1 MWKTFAD
8 YFGVR
13 TEEPGDKALDLE
25 KLMSDKGPV
34 WDEIVQKHGLQVCCI
49 TASHFERWVAT
60 HRKIRNEK
68 GFVEGIGLILVNN

>member
-25 KLMSDKGPV
+25 KMMSDKGPV
-34 WDEIVQKHGLQVCCI
+34 WDEIVQKHGLQVCCT
-49 TASHFERWVAT
+49 TASHFER
-60 HRKIRNEK
+60 
-68 GFVEGIGLILVNN
+68 